1 MAMTLLLAAS
11 LCASAA
17 DLTPVAQGIFARA
30 QKTVVTVR
38 LVLKMSIGGH
48 DREQKVEVIGTVI
61 DPSGLTVLTAA
72 AADPGS
78 FLRAMAQ
85 ARGGA
90 DRFESTVTE
99 TTLILADGT
108 ELEADLILK
117 DAELDFAFLR
127 PREPPKG
134 GIDAVALKPG
144 RALPAPLEE
153 LILVGRYGRAV
164 NRTPWVAIT
173 QVRAVVR
180 GPRTYA
186 VCGAEADVTGTVAYA
201 VDGTPAGIFV
211 TRLNRETMEGSRSGI
226 PGVPSGHSGVVI
238 LRSIADLMEAAEQA
252 RKTKNPPAKGKKEE
266 KDGGR

>member
-1 MAMTLLLAAS
+1 MAMTLLVAAS

-17 DLTPVAQGIFARA
+17 DLTPAAQAVFARA

-38 LVLKMSIGGH
+38 LVVKMSMGGH
-48 DREQKVEVIGTVI
+48 DREQKIEVIGTVI
-61 DPSGLTVLTAA
+61 DPSGLTVLPAA

-85 ARGGA
+85 GRGAA

-134 GIDAVALKPG
+134 GVDAVALKPG
-144 RALPAPLEE
+144 RALPAPLED
-153 LILVGRYGRAV
+153 LILVGRYGRSV
-164 NRTPWVAIT
+164 NRAPWVAIT

-201 VDGTPAGIFV
+201 ADGTPAGIFV
-211 TRLNRETMEGSRSGI
+211 TRLNRETMEGSRSGM

-238 LRSIADLMEAAEQA
+238 LRPIADLMEAAEQA
-252 RKTKNPPAKGKKEE
+252 RKTKKPVAEGK
-266 KDGGR
+266 DAGQ